1 MPLKQKNLKITIN
14 YLYKIITQNNIKF
27 GRSQYL
33 INNSA
38 NLFVFRIKNNMEF
51 FDIIDLKN
59 ILYKIFL
66 YVKTLYLI
74 NKKSNNFLFATTTP
88 VFSEIMKNAA
98 FSSNTIYHIDR

>member
-1 MPLKQKNLKITIN
+1 MKKKTNKITIN

-27 GRSQYL
+27 GHSQS
-33 INNSA
+33 IISKNA
-38 NLFVFRIKNNMEF
+38 NLFIFKTKSNIEF
-51 FDIIDLKN
+51 FDVMDLKN

-74 NKKSNNFLFATTTP
+74 NKKSNSFLFVSTTP

-98 FSSNTIYHIDR
+98 LRSNTIYHVDR